1 MRHSFRNMMLGVGL
15 STLALAS
22 ARAASATTLI
32 YSTTRATYAPVGS
45 ALVNTRPLQLSAS
58 GNAIANPRNF
68 IYQDLVG
75 DNPIAGPW
83 MPINQTGPTGGLIM
97 GEQRFDYKFGQATS
111 INSGPPQDNQ
121 WNNNLTLDFGSF
133 FLDGSCGFCGSNHA
147 VIITS
152 AGPTGQAQ
160 YLGEAPGQTS
170 GNQNKLFSSIYNI
183 MFAASSYTGTLQYEA
198 YTDITDGVPPAL
210 RSESSGGRIILHV
223 DGPTPPTDAV
233 PSPIGLVGAC
243 VAFSSSRRLR
253 RKIHGRA
260 HLKMGG
266 VIHQNR

>member
-1 MRHSFRNMMLGVGL
+1 
-15 STLALAS
+15 
-22 ARAASATTLI
+22 
-32 YSTTRATYAPVGS
+32 
-45 ALVNTRPLQLSAS
+45 
-58 GNAIANPRNF
+58 
-68 IYQDLVG
+68 
-75 DNPIAGPW
+75 

-97 GEQRFDYKFGQATS
+97 GEQRFDYKFDQATT

-183 MFAASSYTGTLQYEA
+183 MFAASAYTGTLQYEA

-210 RSESSGGRIILHV
+210 RSESSGGRIILNV
-223 DGPTPPTDAV
+223 DGPTPPTGSV
-233 PSPIGLVGAC
+233 PSPIPLLGASA
-243 VAFSSSRRLR
+243 AFSFSRKLR
-253 RKIHGRA
+253 RRIEGNI
-260 HLKMGG
+260 
-266 VIHQNR
+266 V